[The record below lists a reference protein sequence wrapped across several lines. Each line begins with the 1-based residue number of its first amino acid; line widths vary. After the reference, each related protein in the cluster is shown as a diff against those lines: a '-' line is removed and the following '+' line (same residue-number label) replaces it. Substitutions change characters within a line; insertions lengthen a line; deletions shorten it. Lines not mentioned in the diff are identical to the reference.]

1 MHERG
6 EAVHEDEEEDG
17 TVGILRTVTAENC
30 CTGSIENFSF
40 GRQVV
45 GIGTGEDDRTR
56 VRKRKGK
63 KYHEVS
69 AHQTSSIRCFSSKV
83 MFFTYN
89 QGTAMS
95 RAGVNLVDLPR

>member
-17 TVGILRTVTAENC
+17 TVGILRTVTADNC
-30 CTGSIENFSF
+30 CTGSIENFSV

-56 VRKRKGK
+56 VRKRKEK
-63 KYHEVS
+63 K
-69 AHQTSSIRCFSSKV
+69 I
-83 MFFTYN
+83 
-89 QGTAMS
+89 
-95 RAGVNLVDLPR
+95 P